1 MEIKGHLNDVTF
13 HFIPKEQTKM
23 SKNTRSKHVF
33 QQEQDAVQSKNETE
47 MDTMTM
53 GDMSL
58 EKAER
63 LHNKQP
69 AQGLN

>member
-1 MEIKGHLNDVTF
+1 
-13 HFIPKEQTKM
+13 M
-23 SKNTRSKHVF
+23 SKKSRSTKAS
-33 QQEQDAVQSKNETE
+33 QQEKDVVSPTHKKE

-63 LHNKQP
+63 LHNVQP
-69 AQGLN
+69 TRGLI